1 MRTQHRRGN
10 CDHTFKGSACK
21 VFRVIAS
28 VGSDGVLDSTRASAM
43 FVKLKQTSA
52 MLFHFHY
59 FQKDPCLSSDRCFV
73 CQK

>member
-28 VGSDGVLDSTRASAM
+28 VGSDGMLDITHASAM
-43 FVKLKQTSA
+43 FVKLKQ
-52 MLFHFHY
+52 HR
-59 FQKDPCLSSDRCFV
+59 PCFSIFTVSKETLT
-73 CQK
+73 